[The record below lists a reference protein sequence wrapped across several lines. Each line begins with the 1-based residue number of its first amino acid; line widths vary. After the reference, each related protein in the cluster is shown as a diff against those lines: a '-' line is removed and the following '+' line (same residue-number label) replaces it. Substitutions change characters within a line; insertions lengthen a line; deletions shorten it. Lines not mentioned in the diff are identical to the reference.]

1 MSSLKVLK
9 LRKSH
14 TLSAPNLKNLELD
27 KLIIQNR
34 LSGELSSNQFCIK
47 HSIKGMKLA
56 GRVTSLVKRNHI
68 VKGSK
73 PTFKDLPIVTK
84 NNNDNYLPLSGN
96 LELKSKII
104 NDINNGKSNISI
116 QKKFEVSQSTVSRIK
131 RALKN
136 DINNVSIKK
145 VTKDTDT
152 YNENNGVNKEVA
164 RNKMAKYI
172 VDSNVEGTIPT
183 LPYKYGTIEK
193 KILAQNENYDFI
205 GVEKLPKVYDVLV
218 ETIKNEKLPIKP
230 YLGDF
235 CDKIYGAKENQYAHI
250 IGDYC
255 GELPTFA
262 NEVEYAVTNK
272 IVKVGGIMAL
282 TFGKPIRSK
291 CLKSDSIF
299 KLGSFITNH
308 DKDVRSQSDKAIEGY
323 FQRLIGF
330 NFELTEIFNYHDDKG
345 KGKGYPMVLVILKRL
360 R

>member
-1 MSSLKVLK
+1 MSTLKPLTLK
-9 LRKSH
+9 GLNASQTKNFKLDFDIVSTNLTNAELCKNHGINQSRISNRK
-14 TLSAPNLKNLELD
+14 A
-27 KLIIQNR
+27 
-34 LSGELSSNQFCIK
+34 
-47 HSIKGMKLA
+47 
-56 GRVTSLVKRNHI
+56 SLVSRGHLKPSAKAIAKAITQPTNTQE
-68 VKGSK
+68 VKTKELVEVLGNVIASFSK
-73 PTFKDLPIVTK
+73 EVDKPKVGDFT
-84 NNNDNYLPLSGN
+84 NN
-96 LELKSKII
+96 K
-104 NDINNGKSNISI
+104 
-116 QKKFEVSQSTVSRIK
+116 
-131 RALKN
+131 
-136 DINNVSIKK
+136 
-145 VTKDTDT
+145 
-152 YNENNGVNKEVA
+152 GVNKEIA

-172 VDSNVEGTIPT
+172 VDSNVEGLVPT
-183 LPYKYGTIEK
+183 LPYIHANIEK
-193 KILAQNENYDFI
+193 KILAQNENYEFI
-205 GVEKLPKVYDVLV
+205 GVEKLPIVYDAMVQ
-218 ETIKNEKLPIKP
+218 TIKNEKLPIKP

-262 NEVEYAVTNK
+262 SEVEYAVSNK

-308 DKDVRSQSDKAIEGY
+308 DTDVRSQSDKAIEGY

-330 NFELTEIFNYHDDKG
+330 DFELTEIFNYHDDKG